1 MEIHFEKSTM
11 ISILEKNGFEVKK
24 VTLSRLSKFSGP
36 IEKWIEFE
44 MDAPHKD
51 GKALIPYD
59 EEYCIN
65 KGPFFL
71 LELQVEKLISE
82 KMFEL
87 LTV

>member
-1 MEIHFEKSTM
+1 MEFHFEKSTL

-51 GKALIPYD
+51 GKPLVPFD
-59 EEYCIN
+59 DEYCIN

-71 LELQVEKLISE
+71 LEHQVSILIRE

-87 LTV
+87 LTM